1 MDGASLLSLI
11 NTVQDL
17 SHNLRIVGAGAAIA
31 ALGGVG
37 AGIGIVFHGFITA
50 VGRQPAA
57 EKKLLPIT
65 WLAFALTEAM
75 GLFALLMA
83 FLFIFT

>member
-1 MDGASLLSLI
+1 MDHEAAQLLANGLNGIS
-11 NTVQDL
+11 Q
-17 SHNLRIVGAGAAIA
+17 NLKFVGAGAAIA

-37 AGIGIVFHGFITA
+37 TGIGIVFGSFISA
-50 VGRQPAA
+50 LGRQPGM

-75 GLFALLMA
+75 GLFALLIA
-83 FLFIFT
+83 FIFIFT